1 MCTED
6 NMQMRKCAHLSA
18 QFPAQINS
26 QIHKPYKHLDH
37 FKDLSFMTYARAT
50 ATATQSEVEASMVST
65 VCMLTLLRITF
76 VYGSLIIAQTFYSSH
91 IISSTHFR
99 LRLKNVLTHF

>member
-1 MCTED
+1 
-6 NMQMRKCAHLSA
+6 
-18 QFPAQINS
+18 
-26 QIHKPYKHLDH
+26 
-37 FKDLSFMTYARAT
+37 MTYARAT

-76 VYGSLIIAQTFYSSH
+76 VSGSLILAQTFYSSH